1 MERKRRKKGEGAIY
15 SYCDNCSTG
24 SSLDA
29 KVCAK
34 CGTPFGKSRKYRVVV
49 WDKGKRLTKVVAN
62 LARAREKEALFKAD
76 IIRGENNAKEK
87 PKEAPRLSQVWSDYL
102 RWAQI
107 PGNKK
112 TWITDKFNYEKHLE
126 PRFGKKRVDA
136 ITAMEV
142 NRLKLEMTKGKT
154 KDGKPYL
161 SKQGKP
167 FSAATIKHQLVLL
180 HRLYEFA
187 KGPDFKYQGN
197 NPFDHKQV
205 KMPHLDNE
213 ITTFLTEDQ
222 LAALWQILEKWPNKL
237 QAGFI
242 HFALLTGVRRSTIFS
257 LKWADVNFKQDMVT
271 LMISHRRK
279 GVETVIKKVSP
290 EAMEVLKNLPRTSEY
305 VFPGK
310 DGGQRTDFKGPWLR
324 VRKAAGLPD
333 NIRFHDLRHNYA
345 SYHAMNGTPPLVI
358 QKLLNHRD
366 PRTTAKY
373 SHLSP
378 DVVHEAAALS
388 GKLLTPK
395 ANENVVN
402 LNKD

>member
-1 MERKRRKKGEGAIY
+1 MEGKRRKGEGSIY
-15 SYCDNCSTG
+15 SYCGKCSTG

-29 KVCAK
+29 KACSK
-34 CGTPFGKSRKYRVVV
+34 CGAPFGKGRRYRVVV
-49 WDKGKRLTKVVAN
+49 WDKGKRYTKVVDN
-62 LARAREKEALFKAD
+62 LAKAREVETLKKAD
-76 IIRGENNAKEK
+76 NHRGEFNIKRK
-87 PKEAPRLSQVWSDYL
+87 PKEAPTLEEVWATYL
-102 RWAQI
+102 KWAQI

-112 TWITDKFNYEKHLE
+112 TWITDKFNYETHLE
-126 PRFGKKRVDA
+126 PRFGKKHLDA
-136 ITAMEV
+136 ITALEV

-154 KDGKPYL
+154 KDGKAYL

-167 FSAATIKHQLVLL
+167 FSSATIKHQLVLL

-222 LAALWQILEKWPNKL
+222 LAALWQTLEKWPNRL

-242 HFALLTGVRRSTIFS
+242 HFAMLTGVRRSTIFS
-257 LKWADVNFKQDMVT
+257 LKWADVNFEQDMVT
-271 LMISHRRK
+271 LLISHRRK
-279 GVETVIKKVSP
+279 GTETVIKKMSP
-290 EAMEVLKNLPRTSEY
+290 EAMEVLRNLPRTDSPF

-310 DGGQRTDFKGPWLR
+310 GGGQRTDFKGPWLR
-324 VRKAAGLPD
+324 IRKAAGLPD

-345 SYHAMNGTPPLVI
+345 SYHAMNGTPPLII

-378 DVVHEAAALS
+378 NVVNEAAALS
-388 GKLLTPK
+388 GKFLTPK
-395 ANENVVN
+395 PNGSVVT
-402 LNKD
+402 LNKE